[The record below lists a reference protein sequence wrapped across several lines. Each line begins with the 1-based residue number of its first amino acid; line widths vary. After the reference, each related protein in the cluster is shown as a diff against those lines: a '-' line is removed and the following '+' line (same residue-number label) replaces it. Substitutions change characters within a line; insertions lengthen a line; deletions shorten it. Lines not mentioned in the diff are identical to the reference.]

1 MRVGSVDYEFICGSD
16 VVRDGMYM
24 EVRVTNTNPS
34 RQIAE
39 VFYSD
44 VLATFTLSCFEQDIP
59 LGVIEALITLAKKRL
74 LPVK

>member
-24 EVRVTNTNPS
+24 EVRITETNPS

-59 LGVIEALITLAKKRL
+59 FEVTAL
-74 LPVK
+74 P